1 MIHFNKQEIDK
12 MAKACQYYRCMVSP
26 HSDHLTNDYN
36 KLIDKL
42 KYYEEENCWQNLIF
56 TI

>member
-26 HSDHLTNDYN
+26 HSDDLSNDYN
-36 KLIDKL
+36 KIIDKL
-42 KYYEEENCWQNLIF
+42 KYYEEENC
-56 TI
+56 